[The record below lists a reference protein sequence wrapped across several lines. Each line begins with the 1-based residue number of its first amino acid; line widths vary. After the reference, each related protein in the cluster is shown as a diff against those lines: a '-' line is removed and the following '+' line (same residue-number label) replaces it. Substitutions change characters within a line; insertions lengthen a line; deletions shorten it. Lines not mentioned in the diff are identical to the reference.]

1 MHGKH
6 PSPIFLDHVHDRGHP
21 PHHGWDGQLWAL
33 MREGRGEKEDRGGKE
48 EIMDGR
54 SVTWIIVVVVF
65 YQEYYYDASEKEK
78 S

>member
-1 MHGKH
+1 
-6 PSPIFLDHVHDRGHP
+6 
-21 PHHGWDGQLWAL
+21 